1 METKQQKIFKVLD
14 RRLREAAHRKGVTPV
29 VATRAT
35 IDRLEYAAT
44 SFRAEQ
50 NREIRG
56 FVSARS
62 HFIRQ
67 KPDAWSAYSHLQLF
81 RSLDG
86 KTTVAILSQLRIHH
100 IR

>member
-29 VATRAT
+29 AAPRAVV
-35 IDRLEYAAT
+35 DRLEHTAT
-44 SFRAEQ
+44 SFQTEQ
-50 NREIRG
+50 NPEIRG

-86 KTTVAILSQLRIHH
+86 NCQKPKGQIVEYR
-100 IR
+100 